1 MNILQAEQIKE
12 WDAITIS
19 KQGITSAELMERA
32 ATACCAYLLDTNPNG
47 YYLIFCG
54 PGNNGGDGLALA
66 RLLHQA
72 KQKVELIGV
81 WEEGASFTDDHAW
94 NQAQLPSSIP
104 FTSFPVF
111 QKTDRSFANVQI
123 IDAILGMGQ
132 NRPVAGIFKQ
142 AVEWIN
148 RSGAEVISI
157 DIPTGLYETCHNT
170 EDEVVEAKLTLSFG
184 APKLPFFFPENERYI
199 GKWEILTIGLD
210 GSYQATTNSQFHYVT
225 QEEIDQ
231 AALVRRKF
239 SHKGSFGT
247 AYLFAGQLGMTGA
260 AILASK
266 ACLRAGVG
274 KLIVRTPKDCLSILQ
289 SSVPEVICDPDP
301 NEDVLT
307 TFPTDLT
314 QYQSVGI
321 GPGIGKSPLTK
332 ALIWKL
338 LRNGVPN
345 LVLDADALNIIAEE
359 GWQNQIPPGTVITP
373 HIKEL
378 ERLWGPS
385 ENHFQRL
392 MMCRVKAIEQRI
404 VVVVKGAHTA
414 IVCPDGHIYFN
425 TTGNAGLAKAG
436 TGDILTGM
444 VTGILAQGYAL
455 SEGVKRAVFLHGLAA
470 DRLSQE
476 RDLESFLATDL
487 VNCIGLRKI

>member
-1 MNILQAEQIKE
+1 MKILQAAQFKE
-12 WDAITIS
+12 WDSITIS
-19 KQGITSAELMERA
+19 KQGIKSIDLMERA
-32 ATACCAYLLDTNPNG
+32 ASACFAYLQNTNQNSS
-47 YYLIFCG
+47 YIILCG

-66 RLLHQA
+66 RLLFLS
-72 KQKVELIGV
+72 KQKVQVVGI
-81 WEEGASFTDDHAW
+81 WDEG
-94 NQAQLPSSIP
+94 
-104 FTSFPVF
+104 TSFSFDNKVNQDELPKGLSIEAF
-111 QKTDRSFANVQI
+111 EAFEKTSPTLTNVII

-132 NRPVAGIFKQ
+132 NRAVAGIYKK

-148 RSGAEVISI
+148 RSEAKVISI
-157 DIPTGLYETCHNT
+157 DLPTGLYETCHNT
-170 EDEVVEAKLTLSFG
+170 EDEVVEAAITLSFVS
-184 APKLPFFFPENERYI
+184 PKLPFFFPENERYI
-199 GKWEILTIGLD
+199 GDWKILDIGLD
-210 GSYQATTNSQFHYVT
+210 HRFQEEAQSQFSYLT
-225 QEEIDQ
+225 QEEIDRHTIN
-231 AALVRRKF
+231 RRKF

-247 AYLFAGQLGMTGA
+247 AYLFAGRVGMAGA

-266 ACLRAGVG
+266 ACLRSGAG
-274 KLIVRTPKDCLSILQ
+274 KLIVRTPHDCLNILQ
-289 SSVPEVICDPDP
+289 TAVPEAICDPDP

-359 GWQNQIPPGTVITP
+359 GWQNQIPPGSVITP

-378 ERLWGPS
+378 ERLWGAS

-392 MMCRVKAIEQRI
+392 MMARIKAIEQRI
-404 VVVVKGAHTA
+404 VIVVKGAHTA
-414 IVCPDGHIYFN
+414 IVSPNGEISFN

-444 VTGILAQGYAL
+444 VTGILAQGYEL
-455 SEGVKRAVFLHGLAA
+455 TEGVKRAVFLHGKAA
-470 DRLSQE
+470 DLLAQE
-476 RDLESFLATDL
+476 RDLASFLASDL
-487 VNCIGLRKI
+487 VNCIGLLKI